1 MMRKAVLLLCIL
13 ALGILF
19 LLGGC
24 KAPEEEVVAP
34 EAEVEVP
41 AAEAEEGLPAA
52 VEQEVAAGAWLA
64 GVACADNKV
73 SAVITNQEGREMTIV
88 KDIKILIRGLVVTR
102 PDCDKMTL
110 APGESAIC
118 DDISGG
124 FPLAA
129 SNIIILRAPDGVQE
143 EATAVCE

>member
-24 KAPEEEVVAP
+24 KAPEEEAEVP

-41 AAEAEEGLPAA
+41 EVEAEEGLPAE

-64 GVACADNKV
+64 GVACAEGRI
-73 SAVITNQEGREMTIV
+73 SAVITNQEGRDMEIT
-88 KDIKILIRGLVVTR
+88 KDIKLLIRGLVVTR

-124 FPLAA
+124 FPLAD